1 MCLLHI
7 RENYKFTRIQTG
19 ASLSLNGWNQ
29 EIKRR
34 RNEFK
39 HDLTVLWAATL
50 GIGDLSV
57 KAYLKFVWI
66 SVQATGSISVK

>member
-19 ASLSLNGWNQ
+19 ASLLLNGWNQ

-39 HDLTVLWAATL
+39 HDLTVLWMATL
-50 GIGDLSV
+50 GIADLSV
-57 KAYLKFVWI
+57 KAYLKFGFAP
-66 SVQATGSISVK
+66 VQATGYISVK